1 MDPYQVLGVS
11 RDADD
16 ETIKKAYR
24 KLAKKY
30 HPDRYVNTPMAEMAS
45 EKMKEINEAY
55 DMITNKNTN
64 SSGYGSYNPYGGY
77 YGGYSNSHNYDYS
90 TVSFDTVRRLISARR
105 LMEAESMLARLEHN
119 AEWYYLMGVI
129 CMNKGWYSQG
139 MEYIKKAI
147 QMDPTNPEYQAA
159 SSGFGQ
165 NTRNYRDVVFT
176 TNSPMCSICPSL
188 CLSWLCCNFCNFC
201 RCC

>member
-1 MDPYQVLGVS
+1 MDPYKVLGVS
-11 RDADD
+11 YDADE

-24 KLAKKY
+24 ELVKKY

-55 DMITNKNTN
+55 DMLTNKNTN
-64 SSGYGSYNPYGGY
+64 STGHSSYNPYGS
-77 YGGYSNSHNYDYS
+77 YGTYQDYS

-105 LMEAESMLARLEHN
+105 LAEAEAMLNRLEHN
-119 AEWYYLMGVI
+119 AEWHYLMGVI
-129 CMNKGWYSQG
+129 YMNKGWYSKG
-139 MEYIKKAI
+139 MEYINKAI

-159 SSGFGQ
+159 TSGFGQ
-165 NTRNYRDVVFT
+165 NSKNYRDVVFT
-176 TNSPMCSICPSL
+176 TNSPMCSMCPSL
-188 CLSWLCCNFCNFC
+188 CLSWLCCNFCNCC